1 MIKNE
6 IDQSHTVD
14 ANLNFGLA
22 FSSHCQEATQTNL
35 VSTVLGGNN
44 PYRLGLQTTK
54 LH

>member
-35 VSTVLGGNN
+35 VSTVLGANN